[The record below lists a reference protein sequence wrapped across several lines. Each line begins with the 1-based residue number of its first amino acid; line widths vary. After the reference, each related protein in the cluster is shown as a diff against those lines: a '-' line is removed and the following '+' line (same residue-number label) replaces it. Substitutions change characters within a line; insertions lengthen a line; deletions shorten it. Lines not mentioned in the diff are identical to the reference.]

1 MGYRSQMDRRLSLV
15 ALALLVA
22 GCGSQSPTS
31 TATPSADGTTTF
43 AADPRRLR
51 ADLDILQRIADANG
65 GIRAVGF
72 SGYEASVDA
81 MAARLDEIGFEV
93 ETPSVDFTGFVEL
106 VGGSLIVDGTQFDA
120 PDDLHAL
127 IYSAGGVVSGPVAVL
142 EESGC
147 EADHFAGVDPGA
159 IVLTTGGGCFRRQQ
173 ALNAIG
179 ADAAAFVVGYPGRG
193 PGEIYR
199 PTLID
204 PVGITIPVISVTD
217 GAVDALTAAEG
228 REATIAVETDR
239 SPATLR
245 NVIGSLGD
253 GPRVLM
259 LGAHLDSVLDGPGLN
274 DNGSGVAALLE
285 VARAMAEAGVPDG
298 WTVRI
303 GLWGGEEFGD
313 IGSRDYAETSAADI
327 VAYLNLDMTGSLN
340 GATLVYD
347 EAGAAPGS
355 EEITRAFESWLD
367 ARGEEHAPV
376 DIGGSSDHFAFN
388 QAGIPTGGLFSGAG
402 VTGSAAQPS
411 ASGPAG
417 EPPDAC
423 YHLACD
429 TIDNVDLD
437 RVALF
442 AEATFG
448 VARELMASGFAGP

>member
-1 MGYRSQMDRRLSLV
+1 MNRCLALV

-22 GCGSQSPTS
+22 GCGSQSPSS
-31 TATPSADGTTTF
+31 TDTTPTDGPPQF
-43 AADPRRLR
+43 AVDAAHLR
-51 ADLDILQRIADANG
+51 ADLETLQRIADANG

-72 SGYEASVDA
+72 AGYEASVDA
-81 MAARLDEIGFEV
+81 MSARLEGIGFEV
-93 ETPSVDFTGFVEL
+93 ETPSVSFTGFVEL
-106 VGGSLIVDGTQFDA
+106 AGGSLVVGGSQFDA

-142 EESGC
+142 DESGC
-147 EADHFAGVDPGA
+147 EADHFAAVPAGA
-159 IVLTTGGGCFRRQQ
+159 IVMTTGGGCFRRQQ
-173 ALNAIG
+173 ALNAIDAG
-179 ADAAAFVVGYPGRG
+179 AAAFIVGYPGRG

-204 PVGITIPVISVTD
+204 PTGITIPVISVTEE
-217 GAVDALTAAEG
+217 AVDALTAAEG
-228 REATIAVETDR
+228 RDATIAVETER
-239 SPATLR
+239 APATLR
-245 NVIGSLGD
+245 NVVGSLGD
-253 GPRVLM
+253 GPHALM

-285 VARAMAEAGVPDG
+285 VARAMAEAGVPEG

-313 IGSRDYAETSAADI
+313 IGSRAYAEASAADV

-355 EEITRAFESWLD
+355 EDITSAYESWLD
-367 ARGEEHAPV
+367 ARGEEHASV

-402 VTGSAAQPS
+402 DSGSAAQPS
-411 ASGPAG
+411 ASGSSA

-429 TIDNVDLD
+429 TIDNVDID

-442 AEATFG
+442 AEATYG
-448 VARELMASGFAGP
+448 VARELMESGFSAP